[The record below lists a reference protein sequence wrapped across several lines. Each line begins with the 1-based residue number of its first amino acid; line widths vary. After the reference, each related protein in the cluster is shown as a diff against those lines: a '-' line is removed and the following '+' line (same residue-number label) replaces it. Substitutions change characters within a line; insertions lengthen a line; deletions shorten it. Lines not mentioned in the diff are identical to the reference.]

1 MNAIKA
7 KAACIAISF
16 LVGASGC
23 QRVSREAAFA
33 EIQTNV
39 SKRLNKVVRWN
50 SINGT
55 DEAKQIQDL
64 LSKELSVED
73 AVQIALLNN
82 RGLQAEFENIGIAR
96 ADLMQAGRLK
106 NPRLDAT
113 YRPPVSSGPAAT
125 ASLDLAQRFLDLIL
139 MPLRKKVAAAQFE
152 ASKAQVTASV
162 LRLASQTKRAFY
174 MAQAAEQTL
183 EMRKSVVDATDA
195 SAYAAEKLR
204 AAGNI
209 TKLDLNRERDQNDQ
223 ARLDLAQAEAAIIE
237 SRENL
242 NELMGLWGVTAGVWK
257 IGNHLPDIPASEID
271 LADFEKRAVEQSIEL
286 EASRRSVEA
295 FSRERGVANISPAL
309 SSLELGI
316 SAARE
321 DDSIWHVGPS
331 LSLEIPIFD
340 QGGARRA
347 KVQAEVRKA
356 LEQHAALAVNIRA
369 SVRAAIGRL
378 TKGREQVI
386 FLRDQVLPRRQEI
399 VDETQK
405 QYNVMQVGVFQ
416 LLQAKRDQIDAGRQ
430 YIERLRD
437 YWTAQSSV
445 ELVSMGFSD
454 VKSVSSETSSKSSP
468 ANALENDSDHSGK
481 K

>member
-1 MNAIKA
+1 MSMLKIKTV
-7 KAACIAISF
+7 CIAVAL
-16 LVGASGC
+16 LVSTVGC

-33 EIQTNV
+33 DIQSNV
-39 SKRLNKVVRWN
+39 TKRLNKEVRWR
-50 SINGT
+50 SIGGSYDT
-55 DEAKQIQDL
+55 DPTRSL
-64 LSKELSVED
+64 LLKELSADD

-106 NPRLDAT
+106 NPRLEAAYT
-113 YRPPVSSGPAAT
+113 PPVSSGPAAT
-125 ASLDLAQRFLDLIL
+125 ASLDLAQRFLDLIM

-152 ASKAQVTASV
+152 AIKAQTTASV

-174 MAQAAEQTL
+174 AAQAAEQIL

-223 ARLDLAQAEAAIIE
+223 ARLDLAQAEASVIE

-242 NELMGLWGVTAGVWK
+242 NEHMGLWGTDASIWK
-257 IGNHLPDIPASEID
+257 IGKHLPEVPATEID
-271 LADFEKRAVEQSIEL
+271 VTDFEKRAIDQSIEL
-286 EASRRSVEA
+286 EASRRGVEA
-295 FSRERGVANISPAL
+295 LLRERRVANITPAL
-309 SSLELGI
+309 DSMELGV
-316 SAARE
+316 SAERE
-321 DDSIWHVGPS
+321 DDTIWHVGPS
-331 LSLEIPIFD
+331 VSLEIPIFD

-347 KVQAEVRKA
+347 KVRAEVRQA
-356 LEQHAALAVNIRA
+356 LEKHAALAVNIRA
-369 SVRAAIGRL
+369 NVRATIGRL
-378 TKGREQVI
+378 TKGREQAI

-405 QYNVMQVGVFQ
+405 QYNVMQIGVFQ

-437 YWTAQSSV
+437 YWMARSSV
-445 ELVSMGFSD
+445 ELISTGFSE
-454 VKSVSSETSSKSSP
+454 VKNTSSEP
-468 ANALENDSDHSGK
+468 RPIDDSDSK
-481 K
+481 D